1 MNRILGFRLAV
12 LWLSLLGLGV
22 LAAYVGMADPLQV
35 DLTRLLAHPDVAHLA
50 GTDELGRDVLS
61 RTLHAASATLLV
73 TVGATLLDMLLAL
86 LFGLFA
92 AYHSGLADRVLA
104 VTIDLFWTVPFVVF
118 VVLFVTLVGVSIA
131 SLIVSIAM
139 INWVTAARIIRAE
152 GGRLRQETFVR
163 AAEAFGFSPLQV
175 VMQQIVPSLAPTLL
189 ALTAYTAIE
198 VLTLETGLAFIG
210 LSLPA
215 PTPTWGGMLADGL
228 GYLNSASWLV
238 LMPAAAISL
247 TLISLQFLAKRFEQ
261 HEAEHTS

>member
-1 MNRILGFRLAV
+1 M
-12 LWLSLLGLGV
+12 WLSLLGLGV

-73 TVGATLLDMLLAL
+73 TVGATLLDMLLAIM
-86 LFGLFA
+86 FGLFA
-92 AYHSGLADRVLA
+92 AYHGGLTDRVLA

-238 LMPAAAISL
+238 LMPAGAISL
-247 TLISLQFLAKRFEQ
+247 TLISLQLLAKRFEQ
-261 HEAEHTS
+261 HEAGRA